1 MLLLWFIVDAVA
13 WRPGR

>member
-1 MLLLWFIVDAVA
+1 MLLLLFIVDAVA